1 MTKQADQSLK
11 ECPMCTELISV
22 RAKKCKHCGEYFE
35 SPSKETVKK
44 ETVKKET
51 VNRTEQTGTNEIE
64 VTDKIENSE
73 KKYSLEDAEKII
85 NKNQEEDTDVDF
97 GDVFKLLISIGLF
110 IGGIFFIPLWGII
123 PIIWM
128 L

>member
-1 MTKQADQSLK
+1 MTKQANQSLR

-73 KKYSLEDAEKII
+73 KNTA
-85 NKNQEEDTDVDF
+85 
-97 GDVFKLLISIGLF
+97 
-110 IGGIFFIPLWGII
+110 
-123 PIIWM
+123 
-128 L
+128 

>member
-1 MTKQADQSLK
+1 MTKQANQSLR

-22 RAKKCKHCGEYFE
+22 QAKKCKHCGEYFE
-35 SPSKETVKK
+35 SPSK

-85 NKNQEEDTDVDF
+85 NKNQEEAENNEFFV
-97 GDVFKLLISIGLF
+97 KLLISIGLA
-110 IGGIFFIPLWGII
+110 IAGIFFFPLWVLI
-123 PIIWM
+123 PFIWT

>member
-1 MTKQADQSLK
+1 MTKQANQSLR

-22 RAKKCKHCGEYFE
+22 QAKKCKHCGEYFE
-35 SPSKETVKK
+35 SPSK

-85 NKNQEEDTDVDF
+85 NKNQEEDPDT
-97 GDVFKLLISIGLF
+97 GTWGEMFKLLISIGLF
-110 IGGIFFIPLWGII
+110 IAGIFFIPLWGII

>member
-85 NKNQEEDTDVDF
+85 NKNQEEAENNEFFV
-97 GDVFKLLISIGLF
+97 KLLISIGLA
-110 IGGIFFIPLWGII
+110 IAGIFFFPLWVLI
-123 PIIWM
+123 PFIWK

>member
-35 SPSKETVKK
+35 SPSK